1 MPRKRRKRGTE
12 SSVASWRGCLSCG
25 ARWGA
30 IFLSARA
37 CVCGGGCRY
46 VDDLVDG
53 LVKLMN
59 GNYDQ
64 PVNLGN
70 PDEYTIK
77 EFAHKIHRMTHSN
90 STIKSLPSTT
100 DDPRQRKPD
109 ITTAKREI
117 GWAPRVGVE
126 EGLRKAIEYFR
137 QELSDTG
144 EIVPTGPD
152 ASRPKPSGD

>member
-1 MPRKRRKRGTE
+1 M
-12 SSVASWRGCLSCG
+12 
-25 ARWGA
+25 
-30 IFLSARA
+30 
-37 CVCGGGCRY
+37 
-46 VDDLVDG
+46 DG

-77 EFAHKIHRMTHSN
+77 EFAHKIHHMTHSN

-126 EGLRKAIEYFR
+126 EGLRKAITGLWQRRADRWSEER
-137 QELSDTG
+137 QEAWNRGIPPATHAAPAHAEMAYLG
-144 EIVPTGPD
+144 G
-152 ASRPKPSGD
+152 